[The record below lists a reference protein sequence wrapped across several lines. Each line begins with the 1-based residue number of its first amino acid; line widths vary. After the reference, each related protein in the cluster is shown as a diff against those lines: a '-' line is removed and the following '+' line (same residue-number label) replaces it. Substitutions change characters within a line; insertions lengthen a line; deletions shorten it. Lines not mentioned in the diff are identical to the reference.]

1 MSDLGRNLLLKKNAV
16 VIAGVRSKSMT
27 VGVDN
32 VDVTTDDENGY
43 RTLLAEAGQVNLD
56 ISFDGVEKDGVLR
69 GLMLTGGTSQ
79 QYTDFTLT
87 WPSGDVL
94 SGTFN
99 LGNYDESGTYND
111 AVTFSS
117 SLQSSG
123 AWTFTPAT

>member
-1 MSDLGRNLLLKKNAV
+1 MPRYLGRDLVLKKNNV
-16 VIAGVRSKSMT
+16 VVATLRAKSMT

-32 VDVTTDDENGY
+32 VDVTTDDENGH

-56 ISFDGVEKDGVLR
+56 ISFDGVEEDGIFR
-69 GLMLTGGTSQ
+69 GLTLTGGTAQ

-99 LGNYDESGTYND
+99 LGGYEESGSYND

-123 AWTFTPAT
+123 SWTYTPA